1 MKEDKGFTLVELIV
15 VIVILAVLIGVTIV
29 GIYQYVNKA
38 RVNTDINNAR
48 TINDAL
54 ASFATDEEV
63 YKKLEDGDRG
73 CVIWNRDNVSDV
85 GLYNGMNVSDTEK
98 RLFFYNKIHNLLS
111 LNSVDEI
118 TEEHLRNNDLP
129 KPQTDNWFFID
140 FYKKDGT
147 VKIRCKV
154 CCFYD
159 APKGLYKDLE
169 TGEIFTSLANQEMN
183 NKNH

>member
-1 MKEDKGFTLVELIV
+1 MKENKGFSLVELIV
-15 VIVILAVLIGVTIV
+15 VIVILAVLIGVTIG

-63 YKKLEDGDRG
+63 YKKLEDGDSG
-73 CVIWNRDNVSDV
+73 GVLWNRDNVSAV
-85 GLYNGMNVSDTEK
+85 GLNTSKTNSDKEK
-98 RLFFYNKIHNLLS
+98 CLFFYNKIRNLLS
-111 LNSVDEI
+111 LNSVNEI
-118 TEEHLRNNDLP
+118 TEEHLENNDLP

-159 APKGLYKDLE
+159 AQKGLFKDLE
-169 TGEIFTSLANQEMN
+169 TGEIFTSIDNQEN
-183 NKNH
+183 EQQK